1 MQAQPAVAG
10 TAVSDVS
17 DKEIAQRIATGDR
30 LALVA
35 LMRRYNQKLYRTA
48 RSILGDDAEA
58 EDACQDAW
66 FQAWR
71 AIGEFRADAALST
84 WLVRIAANAAL
95 GRLRK
100 RKRRA
105 DVIWLGSDRAQHD
118 GEEDQQMSD
127 ASEGPF
133 DPPERAAMRTQ
144 MRELIEA
151 AIDGLPAEL
160 RVVFVLRAVEDLSV
174 EQTAQCLGI
183 PQPTV
188 RTRYFRARGRL
199 RDALAREFDTCVDD
213 AFSFAGERC
222 DRIVASVLQRID
234 AATDSAPSRPP
245 EQG

>member
-1 MQAQPAVAG
+1 
-10 TAVSDVS
+10 
-17 DKEIAQRIATGDR
+17 
-30 LALVA
+30 
-35 LMRRYNQKLYRTA
+35 
-48 RSILGDDAEA
+48 
-58 EDACQDAW
+58 
-66 FQAWR
+66 
-71 AIGEFRADAALST
+71 
-84 WLVRIAANAAL
+84 
-95 GRLRK
+95 
-100 RKRRA
+100 A
-105 DVIWLGSDRAQHD
+105 DVIWLGGDRARHD
-118 GEEDQQMSD
+118 GEEDEDMGD

-133 DPPERAAMRTQ
+133 EQPERAALRAQ

-199 RDALAREFDTCVDD
+199 RDALAREFDTCLDD

-222 DRIVASVLQRID
+222 DRIVAGVLERID
-234 AATDSAPSRPP
+234 AAAADVMERDGAATGCAPSKPP

>member
-1 MQAQPAVAG
+1 MQAQPAVAR
-10 TAVSDVS
+10 TAASDIP

-30 LALVA
+30 SALVA

-58 EDACQDAW
+58 EDASQDAW
-66 FQAWR
+66 FHAWR

-84 WLVRIAANAAL
+84 WLVRIAANEAL

-105 DVIWLGSDRAQHD
+105 DVIWLGGDRAQHD
-118 GEEDQQMSD
+118 GEEDPQMSE

-151 AIDGLPAEL
+151 AIDRRDLVQR
-160 RVVFVLRAVEDLSV
+160 RVLDAFGSHRRSDRQQRADT
-174 EQTAQCLGI
+174 EQRHQHRQQRACGGFARRAH
-183 PQPTV
+183 PGHRGV
-188 RTRYFRARGRL
+188 RARGRL
-199 RDALAREFDTCVDD
+199 
-213 AFSFAGERC
+213 
-222 DRIVASVLQRID
+222 
-234 AATDSAPSRPP
+234 
-245 EQG
+245 